1 MFWFTYHLQ
10 FFQFHES
17 LLHSRLVHL
26 HLLILFEQSKFVL
39 FLALADLGGVLVDGA
54 RFVLVNDISIF
65 PQDYKD
71 RTSTYPQC
79 IL

>member
-17 LLHSRLVHL
+17 LFHSRLVHL

-54 RFVLVNDISIF
+54 RFVLVNGISTFSKTTKIA
-65 PQDYKD
+65 
-71 RTSTYPQC
+71 
-79 IL
+79 